1 MSKCKTKCSNILG
14 THPSLCF
21 LCSINYSLT
30 VCSLY
35 GLLSVSW
42 NAMWGFDFLL
52 FPFIWSRHIKEIERG
67 LLCNTI
73 LSAPLYVHS
82 NFWAVYGTLKC
93 WQSESS
99 FSSSPWF
106 NSHLQS
112 FPISNC
118 CFTLSIC
125 QIGHLDSVP
134 LHWRDFSSL
143 SHTAVIGCS
152 GLFCCLTGWFCYN
165 SAVLYT
171 ATMCLLTIESGTQM
185 CKEKA

>member
-99 FSSSPWF
+99 FSSSA
-106 NSHLQS
+106 LVQQS
-112 FPISNC
+112 PTVLSNQQLLLHIKYLPNR
-118 CFTLSIC
+118 TSWLSPASLKRFQFLVTHSC
-125 QIGHLDSVP
+125 NRLFWTF
-134 LHWRDFSSL
+134 LL
-143 SHTAVIGCS
+143 SHR
-152 GLFCCLTGWFCYN
+152 L
-165 SAVLYT
+165 VL
-171 ATMCLLTIESGTQM
+171 L
-185 CKEKA
+185 